1 MSLGSTNNRRPR
13 NASNSSS
20 TSSSSTD
27 ISLAQYTQPT
37 IATAGLSAHMFPTIP
52 PSPTDMAANGW
63 CGSPSPSTQQCTS
76 SRINFAG
83 SWLDLGSDSEDEYN
97 AHHSGLLLRNRR
109 KGSSLS
115 ASKDSSSSSAKNN
128 TLSNLKELTRR
139 SSMHFR
145 KLTNRSGSSS

>member
-1 MSLGSTNNRRPR
+1 MSLGSNNRRPR

-27 ISLAQYTQPT
+27 ISFAQYTQPT
-37 IATAGLSAHMFPTIP
+37 IVTTGLSAHMFPTIP
-52 PSPTDMAANGW
+52 SSPTDLAVTW

-83 SWLDLGSDSEDEYN
+83 SWLDLGSDSEDEYST
-97 AHHSGLLLRNRR
+97 HHSGLLLRSSRR

-115 ASKDSSSSSAKNN
+115 ASKDSSSAKNN
-128 TLSNLKELTRR
+128 TFSNLKELTRR